1 MLVAVAMVVVCVC
14 CQGAAGGRG
23 EQRGRGCGR
32 CLSVI
37 QPHITPAHGLQG
49 NHLQEGIV
57 CSSEI
62 KALLGVSPLTDNED
76 ESQPGLPRKNVN

>member
-1 MLVAVAMVVVCVC
+1 MC
-14 CQGAAGGRG
+14 AGGSG
-23 EQRGRGCGR
+23 DGGGGVCIGGGGAQWGRGCGR

-37 QPHITPAHGLQG
+37 QPPITPAHGLKG

-62 KALLGVSPLTDNED
+62 KAWLGVSPLTDNED